1 LVQCKLLDDFFEG
14 LRANS
19 VVFVSHVLVVCLFP
33 EYVVLKTAINQ
44 HRLEQVKM
52 VLVVFGLYQVEPK
65 FNLVFFLDLF

>member
-1 LVQCKLLDDFFEG
+1 M
-14 LRANS
+14 
-19 VVFVSHVLVVCLFP
+19 VFVSHVLVVCLFP